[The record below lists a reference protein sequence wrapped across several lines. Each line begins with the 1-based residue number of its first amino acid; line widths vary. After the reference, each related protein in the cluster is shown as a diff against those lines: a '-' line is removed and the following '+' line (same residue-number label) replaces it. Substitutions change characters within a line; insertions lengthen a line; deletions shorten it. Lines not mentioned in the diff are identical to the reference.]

1 MRPSERVAKP
11 STSLR
16 DAPLPDA
23 SRHASRLRPD
33 PGEVTPRGR
42 AHARSG
48 DARDAAAA
56 HRVLRGLGARDT
68 PGRTQVP
75 HGQVRGDSTRV
86 ERGRLAQREN
96 PPETIAQGDAGGD
109 TPDALSR
116 VRATGVDQHAF
127 ERRNQKDWFPD
138 GRTTLGAVAGEHG
151 GNAGVRARRVE
162 HASRP
167 TESGVSDCGCV
178 RRRERDVPTT
188 DGPFSGGTHHAYR
201 DRGEGFCVFNDIA
214 VAINV
219 VREEFRIE
227 KSIVIIDVDVHQG
240 NGSAKIFED
249 DDQVVTF
256 SMHGE
261 KNYPIKT
268 REKSTH
274 DVELPDD
281 AGDDV
286 YLGLLGE
293 WLPRLFDDYDPA
305 LVFFQAGV
313 DALRE
318 DSFGRLAMTRQGM
331 LRRNNAVYSM
341 CIERDVPLVITM
353 GGGYSRPIGPSLDAH
368 VDVFRSAALRY
379 TAPAFPDKTR

>member
-1 MRPSERVAKP
+1 M
-11 STSLR
+11 
-16 DAPLPDA
+16 
-23 SRHASRLRPD
+23 
-33 PGEVTPRGR
+33 
-42 AHARSG
+42 
-48 DARDAAAA
+48 
-56 HRVLRGLGARDT
+56 
-68 PGRTQVP
+68 
-75 HGQVRGDSTRV
+75 
-86 ERGRLAQREN
+86 
-96 PPETIAQGDAGGD
+96 
-109 TPDALSR
+109 R
-116 VRATGVDQHAF
+116 VRAT
-127 ERRNQKDWFPD
+127 
-138 GRTTLGAVAGEHG
+138 T
-151 GNAGVRARRVE
+151 RARRT
-162 HASRP
+162 SN
-167 TESGVSDCGCV
+167 
-178 RRRERDVPTT
+178 ERLT
-188 DGPFSGGTHHAYR
+188 GRFSGGTHHAYR

-281 AGDDV
+281 ADDEV
-286 YLGLLGE
+286 YLRLLDE
-293 WLPRLFDDYDPA
+293 WLPRLFDEYDPG

-368 VDVFRSAALRY
+368 IDVFRSAALRY
-379 TAPAFPDKTR
+379 TAPVFPKTR

>member
-1 MRPSERVAKP
+1 MRPASAPTLARLHRAVAHTRDAATRAIPPPLTVYYADWARVILPDGHRFPMDKYAETRRALSEDASLRGKIHLKPSPKATLEEIISTHCPEYVRRVLTNTLSSDEIRKIGFPMGEQHSERSLA
-11 STSLR
+11 STGGTLACAR
-16 DAPLPDA
+16 DVLNM
-23 SRHASRLRPD
+23 
-33 PGEVTPRGR
+33 PRGR
-42 AHARSG
+42 PRAACQIAG
-48 DARDAAAA
+48 ACDDASEMYQR
-56 HRVLRGLGARDT
+56 L
-68 PGRTQVP
+68 
-75 HGQVRGDSTRV
+75 TR
-86 ERGRLAQREN
+86 
-96 PPETIAQGDAGGD
+96 
-109 TPDALSR
+109 
-116 VRATGVDQHAF
+116 RAFA
-127 ERRNQKDWFPD
+127 
-138 GRTTLGAVAGEHG
+138 
-151 GNAGVRARRVE
+151 
-162 HASRP
+162 
-167 TESGVSDCGCV
+167 
-178 RRRERDVPTT
+178 
-188 DGPFSGGTHHAYR
+188 GGTHHAYR

-281 AGDDV
+281 AGDDM
-286 YLGLLGE
+286 YLGLLDE

-379 TAPAFPDKTR
+379 TAPAFPKTR